1 MLDLFVPARACEH
14 VSSTRL
20 FSTGRREGEREKER
34 VREGER
40 EKERVREGETETGGR
55 GKGGRK
61 K

>member
-14 VSSTRL
+14 VASTRL

-34 VREGER
+34 VREGE
-40 EKERVREGETETGGR
+40 TETGGR
-55 GKGGRK
+55 GTGGRK